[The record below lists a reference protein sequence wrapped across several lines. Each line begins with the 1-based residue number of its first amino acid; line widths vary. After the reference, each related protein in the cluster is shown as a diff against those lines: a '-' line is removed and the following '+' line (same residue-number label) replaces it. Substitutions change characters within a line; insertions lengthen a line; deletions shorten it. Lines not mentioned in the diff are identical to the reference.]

1 MFPTKRPASLTFRTP
16 GRRRQDLPG
25 WVAGV
30 AAMGLLAVIFWLIR
44 AANMP

>member
-1 MFPTKRPASLTFRTP
+1 MTKRPASLTFRTP

-30 AAMGLLAVIFWLIR
+30 AGIGCLVVALRLIMVIVR
-44 AANMP
+44 GY